1 MTEQKFKACIDACN
15 ACIVAC
21 SHCAT
26 SCLHEQDVKMMV
38 RCITLDMDCA
48 GICALAVAAMARDS
62 EHAQAICDLCANI
75 CKSCGDECGKHKMEH
90 CQKCAKACHSCA
102 DECRKMTA
110 IPATVAMA

>member
-26 SCLHEQDVKMMV
+26 SCLHEPDVKTMV

-62 EHAQAICDLCANI
+62 ENAKAICDLCAII
-75 CKSCGDECGKHKMEH
+75 CQSCGDECAKHKMEH
-90 CQKCAKACHSCA
+90 CQKCAKACHRCA
-102 DECRKMTA
+102 DECRKMTTT
-110 IPATVAMA
+110 PAKAAMA